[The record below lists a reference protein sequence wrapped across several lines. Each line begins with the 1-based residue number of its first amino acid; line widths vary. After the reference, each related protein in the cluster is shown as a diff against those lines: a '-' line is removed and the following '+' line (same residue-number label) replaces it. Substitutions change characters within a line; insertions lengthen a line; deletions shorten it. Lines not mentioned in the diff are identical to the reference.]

1 MNPLATS
8 ALLGIAI
15 AQFIVASSYLWPTP
29 QEVHFRAAQE
39 FCKELSKKGTAEDY
53 FGCMATLHK

>member
-15 AQFIVASSYLWPTP
+15 AQLIMASTYLWPTP
-29 QEVHFRAAQE
+29 QEVHFKAAQE
-39 FCKELSKKGTAEDY
+39 FCKELTKKGTAEDY
-53 FGCMATLHK
+53 FGCMATLRK